1 MRKFVHL
8 IVCLSLYDKDAFC
21 SMTVFKSECVND
33 GLSLNSIEEADLMLN
48 AHFLKILIPLCC
60 PGSNEASLL
69 NNKIH
74 FGAWQICILFV
85 FSLCI
90 EVIQ

>member
-1 MRKFVHL
+1 
-8 IVCLSLYDKDAFC
+8 
-21 SMTVFKSECVND
+21 
-33 GLSLNSIEEADLMLN
+33 MLN
-48 AHFLKILIPLCC
+48 AHFLKTLIPLCC

-74 FGAWQICILFV
+74 FSARQICIFV

-90 EVIQ
+90 EVKNQTYETQTLKSIG

>member
-1 MRKFVHL
+1 
-8 IVCLSLYDKDAFC
+8 
-21 SMTVFKSECVND
+21 
-33 GLSLNSIEEADLMLN
+33 MLN
-48 AHFLKILIPLCC
+48 AHFLKTLIPLCC

-74 FGAWQICILFV
+74 FGARQICILFV

-90 EVIQ
+90 EVIE